1 MIVAISMPEGAMI
14 MATQLHSADARA
26 GVRRLVANE
35 VSEALTRQPGLA
47 RTAAANTAQ
56 IVAVVAAAVV
66 SLSPA
71 QQKRL
76 KNKSAD
82 VADMIAAF
90 ARDDAPS
97 ERIVIPE
104 PAEIEHSKGSGFG
117 ELIDIEEGSRRLS
130 AYATKVPL
138 EEWAGPVAGSSALH
152 DRGIAR
158 STLHDW
164 QKRGQVVAL
173 LVGARKHAFP
183 LEQFVDGRP
192 VEGIADVLKVVG
204 NPRRAWLWLVQRSP
218 LLGGKRPI
226 DLLKQDRKDEVVEAA
241 RTVYEYP

>member
-1 MIVAISMPEGAMI
+1 
-14 MATQLHSADARA
+14 MATQLQSADARA
-26 GVRRLVANE
+26 GVRRLVASE
-35 VSEALTRQPGLA
+35 VGEVLTRQPGLA
-47 RTAAANTAQ
+47 KTAAANTAQ
-56 IVAVVAAAVV
+56 IVAAVAAAVV
-66 SLSPA
+66 ALPAA

-76 KNKSAD
+76 KSKSAD

-90 ARDDAPS
+90 ARDDAPT
-97 ERIVIPE
+97 ERIEIPE
-104 PAEIEHSKGSGFG
+104 PAEVEPKKGTGFG
-117 ELIDIEEGSRRLS
+117 ELLTIEEGRRRLS

-138 EEWAGPVAGSSALH
+138 EEWAGSVAGSSALH
-152 DRGIAR
+152 ERGIAR

-173 LVGARKHAFP
+173 LAGARKHAFP

-204 NPRRAWLWLVQRSP
+204 NSRRAWSWMVEQSP
-218 LLGGKRPI
+218 LLGNKRPI

-241 RTVYEYP
+241 RTVFEYP

>member
-1 MIVAISMPEGAMI
+1 
-14 MATQLHSADARA
+14 MATQLQSADSRA
-26 GVRRLVANE
+26 GLRRLVASE
-35 VSEALTRQPGLA
+35 VSEALSHQPGLA
-47 RTAAANTAQ
+47 KIVAANTAQ
-56 IVAVVAAAVV
+56 IAAAVVAAIVA
-66 SLSPA
+66 LPPA

-76 KNKSAD
+76 KGKSAD
-82 VADMIAAF
+82 VAEAIAAL
-90 ARDDAPS
+90 ARDDTPT
-97 ERIVIPE
+97 ERIMIPE
-104 PAEIEHSKGSGFG
+104 PAEVEYSKGSGFG
-117 ELIDIEEGSRRLS
+117 ELLTPEEGRRRLS

-173 LVGARKHAFP
+173 LAGARKHAFP

-192 VEGIADVLKVVG
+192 VEGIADVLKVVD
-204 NPRRAWLWLVQRSP
+204 NPRRAWFWLVQQSP
-218 LLGGKRPI
+218 LLRNKRPI

-241 RTVYEYP
+241 RIVFEYP